1 MNGSVRFDDIRA
13 LLVSHIDNAGIS
25 RVKVLPHRRLLSAS
39 THGATVSHS
48 VGLLFSVDDHLNA
61 TDALDPVVGDLRGI
75 ADLSALALVDAEAGL
90 AWAPADLYS
99 LDGTAHPACPR
110 TALRRVVDD
119 AADVGL
125 EFLVGFELECTVFR
139 GAADVAAS
147 VADPWRAEPR
157 PAGAAP
163 EPATSGP
170 GYSTRAVLEVES
182 FAFAAL
188 AALEVAGVPVDQM
201 HPEFGPGQLEFAFAP
216 RDPIAAVDQLALAR
230 IVLTRVAN
238 AHGLRV
244 SFAPVPIAGGATNG
258 CHVHLSAT
266 RDGRNVFAPDES
278 GPHGVGADGGRMIA
292 GILDRL
298 DETVALL
305 GGSVL
310 SFARLQPHTW
320 AGAHVCWG
328 PANREAAIRYLRG
341 QAGHGAE
348 QANIEVKP
356 TDGAANPYLAVA
368 AILASAVDGVARD
381 AAPPEPV
388 TVDPSTLSAAER
400 RAAGIRSLPAD
411 LGAALEALDAS
422 DFSRGVLGDVLV
434 DAYVATRRHEWEAYG
449 ALDAAA
455 VADVVRWRY

>member
-1 MNGSVRFDDIRA
+1 MNGSVGFDDIRA

-61 TDALDPVVGDLRGI
+61 TEAIDPVVGDLRGI

-119 AADVGL
+119 AADAGF
-125 EFLVGFELECTVFR
+125 EFRVGFELECTVFR
-139 GAADVAAS
+139 EAADAAGS
-147 VADPWRAEPR
+147 
-157 PAGAAP
+157 AAP

-170 GYSTRAVLEVES
+170 GYSTRAVLEAEA

-216 RDPIAAVDQLALAR
+216 RDPITAVDQLALAR
-230 IVLTRVAN
+230 LVLTRVAN

-266 RDGRNVFAPDES
+266 RDGRNVFAPDAS

-292 GILDRL
+292 GLLDRL

-310 SFARLQPHTW
+310 SFARLRPHTW

-356 TDGAANPYLAVA
+356 TDGAANPYLAIA
-368 AILASAVDGVARD
+368 AILTAAVDGVARD
-381 AAPPEPV
+381 AAPPAPV
-388 TVDPSTLSAAER
+388 TADPSTLTVAER

-411 LGAALEALDAS
+411 LGAALQALDAG
-422 DFSRGVLGDVLV
+422 DFVRGVLGDVLV

-455 VADVVRWRY
+455 VADVVRWR

>member
-39 THGATVSHS
+39 THGVTVSHS

-61 TDALDPVVGDLRGI
+61 TEALDAVVGDLRGI
-75 ADLSALALVDAEAGL
+75 ADLSALALIDPDTGL

-99 LDGTAHPACPR
+99 LDGAAHPACPR

-119 AADVGL
+119 AADAGF
-125 EFLVGFELECTVFR
+125 EFRVGFELECTVFR
-139 GAADVAAS
+139 GATDAAAS
-147 VADPWRAEPR
+147 VGDPR
-157 PAGAAP
+157 PASGAPA
-163 EPATSGP
+163 PATSAP
-170 GYSTRAVLEVES
+170 GYSTRALLEVEA

-201 HPEFGPGQLEFAFAP
+201 HPEFGPGQVEFAFAP
-216 RDPIAAVDQLALAR
+216 RDPITAVDHLALAR
-230 IVLTRVAN
+230 IVLTRVAS

-266 RDGRNVFAPDES
+266 RDGRNGFAPDAS
-278 GPHGVGADGGRMIA
+278 APHGLGADGGRMIA
-292 GILDRL
+292 GILERL
-298 DETVALL
+298 DEGVALL

-310 SFARLQPHTW
+310 SFERLRPHTW
-320 AGAHVCWG
+320 AGADVCWG
-328 PANREAAIRYLRG
+328 PGNREAAIRYLRG
-341 QAGHGAE
+341 QAGMGAE
-348 QANIEVKP
+348 QSNIEVKP
-356 TDGAANPYLAVA
+356 TDAAANPYLAVA
-368 AILASAVDGVARD
+368 AILAAAVDGVERD
-381 AAPPEPV
+381 AAPPAPV
-388 TVDPSTLSAAER
+388 TVDPSTLSAAQRE
-400 RAAGIRSLPAD
+400 AAGIRSLPDD
-411 LGAALEALDAS
+411 LGAALQALDAS
-422 DFSRGVLGDVLV
+422 DFYRGVLGDVLV

-449 ALDAAA
+449 PLDAAA

>member
-1 MNGSVRFDDIRA
+1 MNGSVGFDDIRA

-61 TDALDPVVGDLRGI
+61 TEAIDPVVGDLRGI

-119 AADVGL
+119 AADVGF
-125 EFLVGFELECTVFR
+125 EFRVGFELECTVFR
-139 GAADVAAS
+139 GAADAAGS
-147 VADPWRAEPR
+147 
-157 PAGAAP
+157 AAP

-170 GYSTRAVLEVES
+170 GYSTRAVLEAEA

-216 RDPIAAVDQLALAR
+216 RDPITAVDQLALAR
-230 IVLTRVAN
+230 LVLTRVAN

-266 RDGRNVFAPDES
+266 RDGRNVFAPDAS

-310 SFARLQPHTW
+310 SFARLRPHTW

-328 PANREAAIRYLRG
+328 PANREAVIRYLRG

-356 TDGAANPYLAVA
+356 TDGAANPYLAIA
-368 AILASAVDGVARD
+368 AILAAAVDGVARD
-381 AAPPEPV
+381 AAPPAPV
-388 TVDPSTLSAAER
+388 TADPSTLTVAER

-411 LGAALEALDAS
+411 LGAALQALDAS
-422 DFSRGVLGDVLV
+422 DFVRGVLGDVLV